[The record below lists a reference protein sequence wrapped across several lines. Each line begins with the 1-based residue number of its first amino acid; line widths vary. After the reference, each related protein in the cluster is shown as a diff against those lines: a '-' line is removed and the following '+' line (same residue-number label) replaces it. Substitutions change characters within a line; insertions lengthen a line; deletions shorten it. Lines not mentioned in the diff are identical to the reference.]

1 MTEPRVDG
9 APHTGHSTPMVG
21 NTAVAAALDRLAATV
36 REQHQSMAEQYSG
49 LRGDLEHF
57 GKPPPAAAPTVGTA
71 ELHLVAAEAA
81 ARRLA
86 ERRLREAAADA
97 SAREQTIQELRETL
111 ERTKLDAAEE
121 LRRLTFQL
129 RLTQDELADA
139 KRQLDE
145 QADEMVVLRQR
156 EGEANRAAEAAKDDL
171 EALSETMATAAARE
185 VRLQAQLDQRDAEL
199 ASRDAELAELA
210 AALERERQASA
221 RPSLSASLRSEVSDA
236 DTSASASVA
245 ADPSVVS
252 GKPKRK
258 ARLGLP
264 SLMRRRP
271 SASAA
276 APATA
281 LAAATAATTTLAT
294 TATVAGA
301 VAGAGAAET
310 AASASAAVTA
320 SVTAVVAASVTAS
333 VAADDPRLEAL
344 MAKVAAEPRLL
355 GTTRSDAARV
365 LAEQGGH
372 VGKAFNELQ
381 LDERRIERLDP
392 AVHQAPSGGLATAS
406 ATAKAASRFSFGLG
420 KGKN

>member
-1 MTEPRVDG
+1 
-9 APHTGHSTPMVG
+9 MVG
-21 NTAVAAALDRLAATV
+21 NSAVAAALDRLAATV

-57 GKPPPAAAPTVGTA
+57 GKPLPAAAPKVGTA
-71 ELHLVAAEAA
+71 EHHLVAAEAA

-171 EALSETMATAAARE
+171 EALSETMSTAAAQE
-185 VRLQAQLDQRDAEL
+185 ARLRAKLEQRDAEL

-210 AALERERQASA
+210 AALESERQASA
-221 RPSLSASLRSEVSDA
+221 RPSLSASLRSEVSDV

-245 ADPSVVS
+245 GEPSVVS

-281 LAAATAATTTLAT
+281 LAAATATAAT
-294 TATVAGA
+294 TATI
-301 VAGAGAAET
+301 AGAGAA
-310 AASASAAVTA
+310 ASAAAAVTAAVTA
-320 SVTAVVAASVTAS
+320 SVAAV
-333 VAADDPRLEAL
+333 DPRLDAL
-344 MAKVAAEPRLL
+344 MAKVAAEPSLV

-381 LDERRIERLDP
+381 LVDRLDQ
-392 AVHQAPSGGLATAS
+392 AFHKAPSGGLATAS

-420 KGKN
+420 KGKK

>member
-1 MTEPRVDG
+1 
-9 APHTGHSTPMVG
+9 MVG

-57 GKPPPAAAPTVGTA
+57 GKPLPAAAPKVGTA
-71 ELHLVAAEAA
+71 EHHLVAAEAA

-171 EALSETMATAAARE
+171 EALSETMSTAAAQE
-185 VRLQAQLDQRDAEL
+185 ARLQAKLEQRDAEL
-199 ASRDAELAELA
+199 ASRDAELASRDVELAELA
-210 AALERERQASA
+210 AALESERQASA
-221 RPSLSASLRSEVSDA
+221 RPSLSASLRSEVSDV

-245 ADPSVVS
+245 GEPSVVS

-281 LAAATAATTTLAT
+281 LAAATATAAT
-294 TATVAGA
+294 TATI
-301 VAGAGAAET
+301 AGAGAA
-310 AASASAAVTA
+310 ASAAAAVTAAVTA
-320 SVTAVVAASVTAS
+320 SVAAV
-333 VAADDPRLEAL
+333 DPRLDAL
-344 MAKVAAEPRLL
+344 MAKVAAEPSLV

-381 LDERRIERLDP
+381 LVDRLDQ
-392 AVHQAPSGGLATAS
+392 AFHKAPSGGLATAS

-420 KGKN
+420 KGKK

>member
-1 MTEPRVDG
+1 MWTVRL
-9 APHTGHSTPMVG
+9 TGHSTPMVG

-145 QADEMVVLRQR
+145 QADEMVVHRQR

-185 VRLQAQLDQRDAEL
+185 VRLQAQLDERDAEL

-221 RPSLSASLRSEVSDA
+221 RPSLSASLRSEVSAA

-276 APATA
+276 ARRSPSATAGDTVSIASPSSPDGRAGGDTNASKDSEICCCCCCCCSNGSGEMCLSARGPFA
-281 LAAATAATTTLAT
+281 LAAAAAGPAPEPTPFRAT
-294 TATVAGA
+294 
-301 VAGAGAAET
+301 
-310 AASASAAVTA
+310 SMI
-320 SVTAVVAASVTAS
+320 
-333 VAADDPRLEAL
+333 RW
-344 MAKVAAEPRLL
+344 
-355 GTTRSDAARV
+355 
-365 LAEQGGH
+365 
-372 VGKAFNELQ
+372 
-381 LDERRIERLDP
+381 
-392 AVHQAPSGGLATAS
+392 
-406 ATAKAASRFSFGLG
+406 
-420 KGKN
+420 

>member
-1 MTEPRVDG
+1 
-9 APHTGHSTPMVG
+9 MVG

-57 GKPPPAAAPTVGTA
+57 GKPLPAAAPKVGTA
-71 ELHLVAAEAA
+71 EHLVAAEAA

-171 EALSETMATAAARE
+171 EALSETMSTAAAQE
-185 VRLQAQLDQRDAEL
+185 ARLRAKLEQRDAEL

-210 AALERERQASA
+210 AALESERQASA
-221 RPSLSASLRSEVSDA
+221 RPSLSASLRSEVSDV

-245 ADPSVVS
+245 GEPSVVS

-281 LAAATAATTTLAT
+281 LAAATATAAT
-294 TATVAGA
+294 TATI
-301 VAGAGAAET
+301 AGAGAA
-310 AASASAAVTA
+310 ASAAAAVTAAVTA
-320 SVTAVVAASVTAS
+320 SVAAV
-333 VAADDPRLEAL
+333 DPRLDAL
-344 MAKVAAEPRLL
+344 MAKVAAEPSLV

-381 LDERRIERLDP
+381 LVDRIDQ
-392 AVHQAPSGGLATAS
+392 AFHKAPSGGLATAS

-420 KGKN
+420 KGKK

>member
-1 MTEPRVDG
+1 
-9 APHTGHSTPMVG
+9 MVG
-21 NTAVAAALDRLAATV
+21 NTAVVAALDRLALTV

-57 GKPPPAAAPTVGTA
+57 GKPPPAAAPKVGTA
-71 ELHLVAAEAA
+71 EHHLVAAEAA

-171 EALSETMATAAARE
+171 EALSETMSTAAALE
-185 VRLQAQLDQRDAEL
+185 ARLQAKLEQRDAEL

-210 AALERERQASA
+210 AALESERQASA

-245 ADPSVVS
+245 GDPSVVS
-252 GKPKRK
+252 GKTKRK

-281 LAAATAATTTLAT
+281 LAAATVTAAT
-294 TATVAGA
+294 TATI
-301 VAGAGAAET
+301 AGAGAA
-310 AASASAAVTA
+310 ASAAAAVTAAVTA
-320 SVTAVVAASVTAS
+320 SVAAV
-333 VAADDPRLEAL
+333 DPRLDAL
-344 MAKVAAEPRLL
+344 MAKVAAEPSLV

-381 LDERRIERLDP
+381 LVDRLDQ
-392 AVHQAPSGGLATAS
+392 AFHKAPSGGLATAS

-420 KGKN
+420 KGKK